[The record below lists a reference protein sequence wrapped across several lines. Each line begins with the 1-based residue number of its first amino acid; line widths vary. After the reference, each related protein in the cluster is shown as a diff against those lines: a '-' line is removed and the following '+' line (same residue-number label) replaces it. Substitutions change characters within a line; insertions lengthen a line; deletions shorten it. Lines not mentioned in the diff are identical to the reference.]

1 MRRSGG
7 PVKAIRN
14 CVLLVSGLVP
24 LLAVGCVDAPITQN
38 QLEEDG
44 TLRLR
49 GHEQSAF
56 SAHRGQS
63 VRQAIQ
69 VSAVLAAEDSG
80 PLEDRNAFSAD
91 VKTIHLHV
99 RADGLLEPRPVE
111 FRWTHPDLTVSFDG
125 ELGPSDS
132 MSLGASLDIDPELVG
147 HWEVEVLTKPETP
160 GEAPRVLFHREFE
173 VDASPLATL

>member
-1 MRRSGG
+1 
-7 PVKAIRN
+7 VKAIRN
-14 CVLLVSGLVP
+14 CVLLAAGL
-24 LLAVGCVDAPITQN
+24 LVGACVDAPITPG

-44 TLRLR
+44 TLRPR

-56 SAHRGQS
+56 SAHRAAN

-69 VSAVLAAEDSG
+69 VSAVLAEEDSG
-80 PLEDRNAFSAD
+80 PLEDRNVFSSQ
-91 VKTIHLHV
+91 VQTIHLHV

-111 FRWTHPDLTVSFDG
+111 YRWTHPDLSVSFDG

-147 HWEVEVLTKPETP
+147 HWEVEVLTKPEEP

-173 VDASPLATL
+173 VDGSPLAAL